1 MRIENLDKLK
11 FTSIKYGGDIIHF
24 KYDNEH
30 YTIENGGTEM
40 TLVVKLSK
48 GRMKGHLKNMS
59 SRYGMISQLIVYKNN
74 KRTLSNIDKWNF
86 VKRLIEC
93 ELIEPTKEQQQII
106 IEEKIKNLELQKEK
120 MQQQIDALKAKE
132 VNYEKI

>member
-1 MRIENLDKLK
+1 MKIEKLDKLK
-11 FTSIKYGGDIIHF
+11 FTSIKYDGDIIHF

-48 GRMKGHLKNMS
+48 GRMKCHLEYIS
-59 SRYGMISQLIVYKNN
+59 GRYGMISRLIIYKNN

-86 VKRLIEC
+86 VKKLIQY
-93 ELIEPTKEQQQII
+93 ELIEPTEEQKIEIIKE
-106 IEEKIKNLELQKEK
+106 EIKDLELQKQEI
-120 MQQQIDALKAKE
+120 QQQI
-132 VNYEKI
+132 NYLESQV